1 MHGKPRTF
9 LCLLVACVLLCGL
22 APTSRA
28 VATELVSTSEA
39 LALETGSEARATVD
53 GYLARE
59 DVAAE
64 LAALGVDPELARLR
78 AAALSASEIAS
89 LAGRIED
96 NPAGGSVI
104 GVLGVTF
111 LVLLILEWVGVIDIF
126 KRP

>member
-1 MHGKPRTF
+1 MNGTRR
-9 LCLLVACVLLCGL
+9 LALGLLLATTLLYGAS
-22 APTSRA
+22 APPAAAA
-28 VATELVSTSEA
+28 VVSTSEA
-39 LALETGSEARATVD
+39 LAAEQDSGARATVD

-59 DVAAE
+59 DVASD

-78 AAALSASEIAS
+78 AAALSPSELEA

-96 NPAGGSVI
+96 NPAGGGVI

-126 KRP
+126 KKP